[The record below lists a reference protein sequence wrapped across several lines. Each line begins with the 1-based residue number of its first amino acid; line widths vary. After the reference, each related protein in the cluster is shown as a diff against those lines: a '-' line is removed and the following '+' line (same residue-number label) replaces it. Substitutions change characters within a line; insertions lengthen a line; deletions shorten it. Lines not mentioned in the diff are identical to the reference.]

1 MDFSSEFKEWI
12 KEKLSGL
19 HMHRKKA
26 SGGVVSVS
34 KAVSKG
40 ASTPKLSEAWKRFV
54 RWKSWNTKVTA
65 NNQRAFDNLM
75 FFIGDKP
82 VGDITKRM
90 LRNAFVAVSK
100 LPLRNKRLYKYM
112 SMPELVR
119 LRVPVRNRV
128 SSKYVK
134 EHLKFCQS
142 LFNRYLVQEVN
153 MLRESPTQGLKF
165 EYEDPRFASLT
176 DTEVRSALGK
186 SKNKPE
192 WFQWYL
198 LLAVYSGARRS
209 ELAGLRRKDIKLC
222 PEQAATTL

>member
-1 MDFSSEFKEWI
+1 
-12 KEKLSGL
+12 
-19 HMHRKKA
+19 
-26 SGGVVSVS
+26 
-34 KAVSKG
+34 
-40 ASTPKLSEAWKRFV
+40 
-54 RWKSWNTKVTA
+54 
-65 NNQRAFDNLM
+65 M

-153 MLRESPTQGLKF
+153 ILRESPTQGLKF
-165 EYEDPRFASLT
+165 EYEDPQFASLT

-209 ELAGLRRKDIKLC
+209 ELAGLRMKDIKLC
-222 PEQAATTL
+222 PDTGRYYFVIYEGKTKAARRSVPGIAYSIEVDDFLDPTQYVSLC